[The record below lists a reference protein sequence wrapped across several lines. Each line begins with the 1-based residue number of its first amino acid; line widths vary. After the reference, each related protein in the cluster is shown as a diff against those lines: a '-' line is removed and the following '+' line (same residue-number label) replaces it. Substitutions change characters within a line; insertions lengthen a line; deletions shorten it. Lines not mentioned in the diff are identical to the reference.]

1 MIRECEAE
9 AALHIFEQAFD
20 LTDEEKEAVLRQR
33 LAIWTRSNSIDGS
46 LLESWSDFQR
56 IHFASEW
63 ADDSIMYHSTELGS
77 NSIDRSLLQS
87 WSDSQRLR
95 FASEWA
101 DDSIMM
107 PTERAECQTGDGKR
121 PVDEESM
128 EYPAKRPRA
137 EEYFAVKSVKQVNV
151 RKFRTTGTDFFF
163 YFILLVKV
171 KCSNMPLNV

>member
-9 AALHIFEQAFD
+9 ASLDIFEQAFD

-33 LAIWTRSNSIDGS
+33 LAIWTRSNSIDRS
-46 LLESWSDFQR
+46 MLE
-56 IHFASEW
+56 
-63 ADDSIMYHSTELGS
+63 
-77 NSIDRSLLQS
+77 S

-107 PTERAECQTGDGKR
+107 PTEPAECQTGEGKR

-128 EYPAKRPRA
+128 ESPAKRPRA
-137 EEYFAVKSVKQVNV
+137 EECFAVKSVKQVNV

-171 KCSNMPLNV
+171 KCS